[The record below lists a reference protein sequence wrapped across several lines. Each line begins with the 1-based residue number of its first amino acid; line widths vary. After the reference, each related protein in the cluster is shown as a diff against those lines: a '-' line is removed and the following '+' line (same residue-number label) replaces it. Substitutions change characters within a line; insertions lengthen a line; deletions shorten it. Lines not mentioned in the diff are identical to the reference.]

1 MRIGITGSEGFIGTA
16 FRRYLTA
23 LGETP
28 VSFPRGAFEDPSE
41 MAALCGR
48 CDALVH
54 FAGLSRHPDGEYLL
68 NTNLRLTA
76 ALIKGLKV
84 SRSHAHVYLASTTHE
99 QRPLPY
105 HESKR
110 RSRQMF
116 EAWAAESGNSYTTLL
131 MPNAFGPYARP
142 FFNSV
147 VSTFCYQAAQGQ
159 NPDRIDPAELKLIHV
174 RTLCQRILRTV
185 RHNEPGV
192 TAVEIPHEYEIRL
205 DELWRLLTVWREQL
219 AGGIMPVPS
228 NVFETDLLET
238 LLAYRN

>member
-16 FRRYLTA
+16 FRRFLTA
-23 LGETP
+23 RGETP

-54 FAGLSRHPDGEYLL
+54 FAGLSRHPDGEFLL
-68 NTNLRLTA
+68 KTNLRLTA
-76 ALIKGLKV
+76 ALINGLKV

-110 RSRQMF
+110 RSRRML
-116 EAWAAESGNSYTTLL
+116 ETWAAESGNPCTTLL

-147 VSTFCYQAAQGQ
+147 VSTFCYQAAQYQ
-159 NPDRIDPAELKLIHV
+159 TAP
-174 RTLCQRILRTV
+174 LRTGLD
-185 RHNEPGV
+185 RQHHEMCKWKFPSCMADMEKGENLPCPARFRCLYFRV
-192 TAVEIPHEYEIRL
+192 THSEIFKQKQSEFLSKRY
-205 DELWRLLTVWREQL
+205 
-219 AGGIMPVPS
+219 
-228 NVFETDLLET
+228 
-238 LLAYRN
+238 